1 MHSYDDDSM
10 TMEPICDKW
19 FQHFME
25 RRSALIRAYERGD
38 LNKKEFLQTNLK
50 DMHSSNVRPFFLIDR
65 LEKGIFN
72 YQYYNALA
80 KSYRMEARRVKRMQ
94 KSNREYCR
102 SLSLAEKYY
111 GRKDDTIL
119 EILDFVDYKN
129 VYGYFVHCDGKK
141 LQDRLF
147 EIVFI
152 EYPEYILHSTSKRV
166 YEALVDRGVFMEEK
180 KRSKI
185 DTYINDRY

>member
-1 MHSYDDDSM
+1 MRSYDDDRL

-50 DMHSSNVRPFFLIDR
+50 DVYNSNVRPFLRIDR

-80 KSYRMEARRVKRMQ
+80 KGYRMEARRLKRRQ
-94 KSNREYCR
+94 KCNREYSRC
-102 SLSLAEKYY
+102 LSLAEKYY
-111 GRKDDTIL
+111 GKKDDTIL
-119 EILDFVDYKN
+119 EILEFVNYSN
-129 VYGYFVHCDGKK
+129 VYGYYVHCDGKN

-152 EYPEYILHSTSKRV
+152 EYPEYILHSTSKAI
-166 YEALVDRGVFMEEK
+166 YQGLVKHHVFMEKK